1 MRQGARYTR
10 KGSCPAAVLST
21 CLSLV
26 DGTLE
31 LGFYLPG
38 SVEAG
43 AALWRWEATDER
55 DTLPFVTFLTYWARA
70 ENTIR
75 RGSHGLVH
83 ETALAPHFK
92 RRLEESFDATA
103 GLAKRE
109 LVGFRREASKAD
121 AERSNLVWINNV
133 RRFQGAFHNSSFL
146 RN

>member
-1 MRQGARYTR
+1 
-10 KGSCPAAVLST
+10 
-21 CLSLV
+21 
-26 DGTLE
+26 
-31 LGFYLPG
+31 
-38 SVEAG
+38 
-43 AALWRWEATDER
+43 
-55 DTLPFVTFLTYWARA
+55 
-70 ENTIR
+70 
-75 RGSHGLVH
+75 VH